1 MKQCQ
6 LEYEDN
12 STTQLINI
20 NDLANPFTNGNILEW
35 ELNHLLRSTPSL
47 QHLCIT
53 FGQSIDTKLDRV
65 FPIPLITTLKLNFNG
80 SLLALTSILQNMPNL
95 LHLKLET
102 ETINLNGNQW
112 KQILIDYVPK
122 IKIFR
127 FLMKVFSFRHNY
139 TEEQLEDFLDTFR
152 TPFWLDEHQ
161 WFIRCN
167 WPQHINKNQWSK
179 TTCPN
184 ARDYN
189 SYDRV
194 MNVFYKG
201 RIDNLTL
208 LPRCFPN
215 IRRLTLRFPCNNHF
229 WTIIPT
235 LDHLTSLNV
244 IETRENS
251 RSEFLLEDLLNRAPR
266 LDFLSVDG
274 ILFLSL
280 VQLNISHTSLRRLQ
294 LKHYRARMN
303 RYMNAT
309 QCSILADSLFGHQ
322 CEVLEI
328 RVENRTIILDL
339 VHKMYNLRA
348 LNCECQD
355 DNWSN
360 NSLLCSKDE
369 FVEWLRNSLP
379 KTYLVNRHQSRPVRL
394 WINR

>member
-1 MKQCQ
+1 MQQCQ

-20 NDLANPFTNGNILEW
+20 NDLANPFTNDFRSISKSNFHLMCEQYLPLIIDHVSSLCLSNGEETPELSEHLIHYCLTIDEFIHLRSLLLEKIDSADTILNITSDFFYLSYLTHLKIIKCHFTYGKSPQQLIIDIWRLINLTHCTLDITFEPILTFIGLPIISK

-65 FPIPLITTLKLNFNG
+65 FPIPLITTLKLDFNG

-179 TTCPN
+179 TTCPT

-189 SYDRV
+189 SYDR
-194 MNVFYKG
+194 M
-201 RIDNLTL
+201 
-208 LPRCFPN
+208 LPE
-215 IRRLTLRFPCNNHF
+215 HS
-229 WTIIPT
+229 
-235 LDHLTSLNV
+235 SLN
-244 IETRENS
+244 IE
-251 RSEFLLEDLLNRAPR
+251 
-266 LDFLSVDG
+266 
-274 ILFLSL
+274 
-280 VQLNISHTSLRRLQ
+280 IS
-294 LKHYRARMN
+294 
-303 RYMNAT
+303 
-309 QCSILADSLFGHQ
+309 
-322 CEVLEI
+322 
-328 RVENRTIILDL
+328 
-339 VHKMYNLRA
+339 
-348 LNCECQD
+348 
-355 DNWSN
+355 
-360 NSLLCSKDE
+360 
-369 FVEWLRNSLP
+369 
-379 KTYLVNRHQSRPVRL
+379 
-394 WINR
+394 